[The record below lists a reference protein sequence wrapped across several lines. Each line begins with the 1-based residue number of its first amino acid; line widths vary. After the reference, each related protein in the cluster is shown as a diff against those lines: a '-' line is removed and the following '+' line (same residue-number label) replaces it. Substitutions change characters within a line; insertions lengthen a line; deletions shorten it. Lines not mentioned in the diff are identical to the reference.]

1 MKQVGNYQKLGFVNH
16 IFNLFFAFAFL
27 CVVSF
32 GRNDHR
38 FNFLR
43 LDHRRI
49 CMTEV
54 SYKHHIF
61 SAKYHLYGNIH
72 TTIFS
77 FYYTTSQVHTIIK
90 SWQIA
95 QDISNLILRFLSL
108 RVLLFRFSFH
118 PIVVRK
124 TCQITFRKVTD

>member
-1 MKQVGNYQKLGFVNH
+1 MKQVENHQKVGFVNH

-61 SAKYHLYGNIH
+61 SAKYHLYCNIH

-95 QDISNLILRFLSL
+95 QDISNLILWFLSL
-108 RVLLFRFSFH
+108 RVCCCFASLFTQLWSEKL
-118 PIVVRK
+118 VK
-124 TCQITFRKVTD
+124 